1 MDTVV
6 VIAALLLLVGM
17 AYRGASVILAAPL
30 AALLAVAY
38 TDPAQIGPAFSGIY
52 LKALG
57 GFVETY
63 FAVFL
68 LGAAFGKLMELSGY
82 AGSVASTLV
91 TVVGR
96 EAAILATVIVAAVMT
111 YGGVSLFVVVFTV
124 YPICASLFRHAG
136 IPKRLLPAAIA
147 LGAFTFSMDSVPGSP
162 QIQNIIPAAYFGTTT
177 WAAPWLGSIGA
188 LFIAIAGVTY
198 LEWRRRSSRAEGY
211 GAEHINEPE
220 AVDSARLPPVWLA
233 FAPLLIVLL
242 ANLYLT
248 GFIPARFGAT
258 VYANLPGSK
267 APVALTTQAV
277 AALWAAEAALVSGCV
292 FVGLTRLAAL
302 KLRIGEGLKSA
313 VAGAM
318 LAAINT
324 ASEFGFGAVIAVL
337 PGFALVRAGVSM
349 IGNPLVNEAV
359 TITTLAG
366 MTGSGSGGLS
376 LALGA
381 MGNQFLARGLS
392 AGIPPEVMHRVAAMA
407 CGGMDTLPHN
417 GAVITLLAVTGLTH
431 RQAYADIFAITAIK
445 TVAVFVVIGVHYL
458 TGLS

>member
-1 MDTVV
+1 VETVV

-17 AYRGASVILAAPL
+17 AYRGASVILVAPL
-30 AALLAVAY
+30 AALLAVAC

-82 AGSVASTLV
+82 AGAVASAIV

-96 EAAILATVIVAAVMT
+96 KAAILATVIIAAVMT
-111 YGGVSLFVVVFTV
+111 YGGISLFVVVFTV
-124 YPICASLFRHAG
+124 YPISASLFRHAG

-147 LGAFTFSMDSVPGSP
+147 LGAFTFSMDSIPGSP

-177 WAAPWLGSIGA
+177 WAAPWLGSMGA
-188 LFIAIAGVTY
+188 VFIAVAGVTY
-198 LEWRRRSSRAEGY
+198 LELRRRASGAQGY
-211 GAEHINEPE
+211 GAGHLNEPE
-220 AVDSARLPPVWLA
+220 EVSGARLPAAWVA

-242 ANLYLT
+242 TNLYLT
-248 GFIPARFGAT
+248 HLIPTHYGAT

-267 APVALTTQAV
+267 APVALTTQSV
-277 AALWAAEAALVSGCV
+277 AAIWAAEAALVTGCA
-292 FVGLTRLAAL
+292 FVGLTRFGAL
-302 KLRIGEGLKSA
+302 RVKIGEGLKSA

-337 PGFALVRAGVSM
+337 PGFSLVRAGVSL
-349 IGNPLVNEAV
+349 IGNPLVNEAM

-381 MGNQFLARGLS
+381 MGDQFLARGVA
-392 AGIPPEVMHRVAAMA
+392 AGIPPEVVHRVAAMA

-431 RQAYADIFAITAIK
+431 RQAYSDIFAITAIK
-445 TVAVFVVIGVHYL
+445 TVAVFVVIGTYYL

>member
-1 MDTVV
+1 METVV

-17 AYRGASVILAAPL
+17 AYRGASVILVAPL
-30 AALLAVAY
+30 AALLAVAC

-82 AGSVASTLV
+82 AGSVAGNIV

-96 EAAILATVIVAAVMT
+96 DAAILATVIIAAVMT

-124 YPICASLFRHAG
+124 YPISASMFRHAG

-147 LGAFTFSMDSVPGSP
+147 LGAFTFSMDSIPGSP

-188 LFIAIAGVTY
+188 LFIAVAGVAY
-198 LEWRRRSSRAEGY
+198 LELRRRSTRAEGY
-211 GAEHINEPE
+211 GVGQINEPE
-220 AVDSARLPPVWLA
+220 EVGSARLVPAWLG
-233 FAPLLIVLL
+233 FAPLLIVVL

-248 GFIPARFGAT
+248 HFIPLHYGAT

-267 APVALTTQAV
+267 APIALTTKSV
-277 AALWAAEAALVSGCV
+277 AAIWAAEAALIGGCA
-292 FVGLTRLAAL
+292 FIGLTRFAVLRQ
-302 KLRIGEGLKSA
+302 RIGEGLKSA

-337 PGFALVRAGVSM
+337 PGFALVRTGVSM
-349 IGNPLVNEAV
+349 ISNPLVNEAV
-359 TITTLAG
+359 TITALAG

-381 MGNQFLARGLS
+381 MGDQFLARGVA
-392 AGIPPEVMHRVAAMA
+392 AGIPPEVIHRVAAMA

-431 RQAYADIFAITAIK
+431 RQAYPDIFAITGIK
-445 TVAVFVVIGVHYL
+445 TVAVFVVIGAYYL

>member
-1 MDTVV
+1 
-6 VIAALLLLVGM
+6 M
-17 AYRGASVILAAPL
+17 AYRGASVILVAPL
-30 AALLAVAY
+30 AALLAVAF
-38 TDPAQIGPAFSGIY
+38 TDLGQIGPAFSGIY

-82 AGSVASTLV
+82 ASAIARTIV

-96 EAAILATVIVAAVMT
+96 EAAILATVIIAAVMT

-124 YPICASLFRHAG
+124 YPISASMFRHAG

-188 LFIAIAGVTY
+188 LFIAVAGVTY
-198 LEWRRRSSRAEGY
+198 LGLRRRSTRAEGY
-211 GAEHINEPE
+211 GDGQINEPE
-220 AVDSARLPPVWLA
+220 EVAGIRLIPAWLG
-233 FAPLLIVLL
+233 FAPLLIVVL

-248 GFIPARFGAT
+248 HLIPMHYGAT

-267 APVALTTQAV
+267 APVALATRSV
-277 AALWAAEAALVSGCV
+277 AALWAAEAALVGGCA
-292 FVGLTRLAAL
+292 FVGLTSFHTLRR
-302 KLRIGEGLKSA
+302 RIGVGLKSA

-324 ASEFGFGAVIAVL
+324 ASEFGFGAVIAAL

-349 IGNPLVNEAV
+349 ISNPRVNEAV

-381 MGNQFLARGLS
+381 MGDQFLARALV
-392 AGIPPEVMHRVAAMA
+392 AGVPPEVVHRVAAMA

-417 GAVITLLAVTGLTH
+417 GAVITLLAVSGLTH
-431 RQAYADIFAITAIK
+431 RQAYPDIFAITGIK
-445 TVAVFVVIGVHYL
+445 TLAVFVVIGAYYL